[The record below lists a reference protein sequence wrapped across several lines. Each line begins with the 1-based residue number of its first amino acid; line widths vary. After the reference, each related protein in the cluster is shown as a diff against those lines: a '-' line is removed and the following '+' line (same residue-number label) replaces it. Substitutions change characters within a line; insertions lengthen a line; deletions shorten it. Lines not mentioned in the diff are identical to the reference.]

1 MEQALD
7 PKLITLTPPN
17 LYEAWEM
24 VSSQLRME
32 MTRGVYESWV
42 QPLKPLSFKEGV
54 FRVSAANSYAV
65 EWVESRLRSRITR
78 LLESIYNRAVT
89 VHFSVI
95 VPGST
100 SAKSTPLANAHELSL
115 FVVAEDPVQAGV
127 ATQEE
132 LSPQAELAAQENR
145 AADSP
150 RSDVG
155 EQESFEEPG
164 GAGEAVQPV
173 GKPKTRGAKK
183 ARPDTAQ
190 PAADGGSPRKI
201 QLQRAYGTERARIIQ
216 PERGMFLTMYFFNN
230 WLPLLG
236 HSAATTVLAA
246 RSMCY
251 WNPMTGELRN
261 LVETDMAEIARRAAV
276 SVRTVKDVLSNE
288 LVKRYFLRYKVRRLM
303 TPNGVRTA
311 GILLQVRMDD
321 PLTPEDQDQ
330 HHLPEDEHWF
340 SADFDD
346 AELL

>member
-7 PKLITLTPPN
+7 PKLITLTTPSF
-17 LYEAWEM
+17 YEAWEM
-24 VSSQLRME
+24 ASSQLRME

-42 QPLKPLSFKEGV
+42 QPLKPLSFNEGV
-54 FRVSAANSYAV
+54 FRLGAANSYAV
-65 EWVESRLRSRITR
+65 DWVESRLRSRITR
-78 LLESIYNRAVT
+78 LLESIYNRPVT
-89 VHFSVI
+89 VHFTVI
-95 VPGST
+95 LPGGLRQGQE
-100 SAKSTPLANAHELSL
+100 AKSAGAAPNQAQTSLPL
-115 FVVAEDPVQAGV
+115 FVVAPEPLEGQATQAAPGVQFEKPVLDLQPGGQAPAVEDPSG
-127 ATQEE
+127 
-132 LSPQAELAAQENR
+132 
-145 AADSP
+145 
-150 RSDVG
+150 VG
-155 EQESFEEPG
+155 EPALESG
-164 GAGEAVQPV
+164 
-173 GKPKTRGAKK
+173 PKARGAKK
-183 ARPDTAQ
+183 PK
-190 PAADGGSPRKI
+190 PAASEPTSDGGSPRKI
-201 QLQRAYGTERARIIQ
+201 QLQRAYGTERARVIQ

-276 SVRTVKDVLSNE
+276 SVRTVKDVLNNE

-330 HHLPEDEHWF
+330 HHLPEDERWY

-346 AELL
+346 EDGE